1 MMKGLNKIRIR
12 KISDEEPDVQKGVI
26 DLLQEVIDDKTN
38 EITESQRKE
47 IKKEILRTKID
58 SLLKKV
64 KD

>member
-12 KISDEEPDVQKGVI
+12 KISDEEPDVQEGVI

-38 EITESQRKE
+38 KLTESQRTE

>member
-1 MMKGLNKIRIR
+1 MMKGLNKRRIR

>member
-1 MMKGLNKIRIR
+1 MMKGLNKRRIR
-12 KISDEEPDVQKGVI
+12 KISDQEPDVQKGVI

>member
-12 KISDEEPDVQKGVI
+12 KISDEEPDVQEGVI
-26 DLLQEVIDDKTN
+26 DLLQELIDDKTN
-38 EITESQRKE
+38 KLTESQRKE

>member
-1 MMKGLNKIRIR
+1 MKGLNKRRIR